1 MKAYGTTPFLFKE
14 TFEDKKS
21 VLLHSLL
28 SKNTRYKYKRLCL
41 SPIRYAGGKSLAV
54 GHVVENLPNIKRLI
68 SPFFGG
74 GSVEIAIAQ
83 KLRIKVIG
91 SDIDKPLSNYWHFQ
105 LNQAEKL
112 YRSLKKLKPDRK
124 TYYEIMKLCRKWR
137 SGEKK
142 LTDLQLATYFF
153 FNHALSYG
161 PSFIGWPSK
170 IYLNRERYEKLLN
183 KLKNF
188 KADIKVYNLSFEK
201 LFQKYPNDF
210 FYCDPPY
217 FLKEDCPTSK
227 MFNGVYPERNKPFYH
242 NNFNHDL
249 LRDCLK
255 KHRGGFILSYNNCDK
270 AIRYYQKYK
279 IVYPDWQYTM
289 GQGETRISKILGNR
303 SLFKVNSHIK
313 KSHEILAIKD
323 NTKDSL

>member
-1 MKAYGTTPFLFKE
+1 MPSFKKS
-14 TFEDKKS
+14 FEDKKS
-21 VLLHSLL
+21 VLLNGLL
-28 SKNTRYKYKRLCL
+28 SKNTKYKYKRLCL

-54 GHVVENLPNIKRLI
+54 GHIVENLPPVKRLV

-74 GSVEIAIAQ
+74 GSVEIAIAE
-83 KLRIKVIG
+83 KLGIKVIG
-91 SDIDKPLSNYWHFQ
+91 SDIDKPLANYWNFQ
-105 LNQAEKL
+105 INQPEIL
-112 YRSLKKLKPDRK
+112 YKALKKLKPNK
-124 TYYEIMKLCRKWR
+124 QTYYKIMGICRKWR
-137 SGEKK
+137 KGEQK
-142 LTDLQLATYFF
+142 LTDLQLAVYFF

-170 IYLNRERYEKLLN
+170 IYLNEKRYERVLS
-183 KLKNF
+183 KLKAF
-188 KADIKVYNLSFEK
+188 KADIKIYNLSFEK
-201 LFQKYPNDF
+201 LFKKYPNDF

-255 KHRGGFILSYNNCDK
+255 NHKGGFILSYNNCNK
-270 AIRYYQKYK
+270 AVEYYRNYR

-289 GQGETRISKILGNR
+289 GQGEIRISKALGNR
-303 SLFKVNSHIK
+303 NVFEANSHIK
-313 KSHEILAIKD
+313 KSHEILAIK
-323 NTKDSL
+323 KA

>member
-1 MKAYGTTPFLFKE
+1 M
-14 TFEDKKS
+14 
-21 VLLHSLL
+21 L
-28 SKNTRYKYKRLCL
+28 SKNTNYKYKRLCL

-54 GHVVENLPNIKRLI
+54 GHVIENLPCIKRLI

-83 KLRIKVIG
+83 KLGVKVIG
-91 SDIDKPLSNYWHFQ
+91 SDIDKPLSNYWNFQ
-105 LNQAEKL
+105 LNEPEKL
-112 YRSLKKLKPDRK
+112 YRSLKKLKPNK
-124 TYYEIMKLCRKWR
+124 VTYYKIMEVCRKWR
-137 SGEKK
+137 RGEKK

-170 IYLNRERYEKLLN
+170 VYLNKERYEKLLN
-183 KLKNF
+183 KLRNF
-188 KADIKVYNLSFEK
+188 KADIKIYNLSFEK
-201 LFQKYPNDF
+201 LFKKYPNDF

-217 FLKEDCPTSK
+217 FLKGDCPTSK
-227 MFNGVYPERNKPFYH
+227 MFNGVYPERNKPIYH

-255 KHRGGFILSYNNCDK
+255 KHKGGFILSYNHCSK
-270 AIRYYQKYK
+270 ALRYYKKYK
-279 IVYPDWQYTM
+279 IVFPNWQYTM

-303 SLFKVNSHIK
+303 SLKTNSHIK
-313 KSHEILAIKD
+313 KSHEILAVKV
-323 NTKDSL
+323 

>member
-1 MKAYGTTPFLFKE
+1 MNQCNKPPFLFKE
-14 TFEDKKS
+14 TFKNKKA
-21 VLLHSLL
+21 VLLKNLL
-28 SKNTRYKYKRLCL
+28 STSARYKYKRLPL

-54 GHVVENLPNIKRLI
+54 GHVIENLPNIKRLI

-83 KLRIKVIG
+83 KLGIKIIG
-91 SDIDKPLSNYWHFQ
+91 SDIDKPLINYWKFQ
-105 LNQAEKL
+105 LEQSEKL
-112 YRSLKKLKPDRK
+112 YRSLKRLKPDK
-124 TYYEIMKLCRKWR
+124 ETYYKVMKICRKWR

-142 LTDLQLATYFF
+142 LSDLQLATYFF

-170 IYLNRERYEKLLN
+170 IYLNKERYSKLLN
-183 KLKNF
+183 KLRNF
-188 KADIKVYNLSFEK
+188 KANIKIYNLSFEK
-201 LFQKYPNDF
+201 LFKKYPNDF

-242 NNFNHDL
+242 NNFDHDL

-255 KHRGGFILSYNNCDK
+255 KHKGGFILSYNNCEK
-270 AIRYYQKYK
+270 ARKYYKDFK
-279 IVYPDWQYTM
+279 LVYPNWQYTM
-289 GQGETRISKILGNR
+289 GQGETRISKVLGNR
-303 SLFKVNSHIK
+303 NLLKNNSHIK
-313 KSHEILAIKD
+313 KSHEILAVK
-323 NTKDSL
+323 S